1 MTLTNELLFTYFS
14 KIASIASMLA
24 ANAHIKGDNTW
35 AKIRSEVT
43 QPMC

>member
-24 ANAHIKGDNTW
+24 ANNLVYGKNPLCNVDNFHI
-35 AKIRSEVT
+35 SHL
-43 QPMC
+43 